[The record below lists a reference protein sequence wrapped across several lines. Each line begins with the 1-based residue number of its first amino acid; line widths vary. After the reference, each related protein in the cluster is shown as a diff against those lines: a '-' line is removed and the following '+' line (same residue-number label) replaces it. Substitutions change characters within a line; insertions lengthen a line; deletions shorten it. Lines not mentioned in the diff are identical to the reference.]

1 MSDLATDIMQWLE
14 HSAAQKRNSK
24 QLAYYDQL
32 WQDLILEIQ
41 RIEGCEAP
49 MDYEADFARMAQY
62 SGPLYRVHHQFEPEH
77 PFGIVESASF
87 VSWTKQKKFAE
98 YSWLEKGKEILF
110 IEGKAEFPE
119 IGIDLAGIKNWANKY
134 EHPLAFNKCEAEQ
147 EVVFPLKLEHIVHM
161 EIRLIA

>member
-1 MSDLATDIMQWLE
+1 MSDLAKDIMHWLE
-14 HSAAQKRNSK
+14 HSAAQRRSSK

-62 SGPLYRVHHQFEPEH
+62 SGPLYRVHHTFETDY
-77 PFGIVESASF
+77 PFGVVESSSF
-87 VSWTKQKKFAE
+87 VSWTKQREIVDF
-98 YSWLEKGKEILF
+98 SWNKKGKEILL

-119 IGIDLAGIKNWANKY
+119 IGIDLAGIKKWANKY
-134 EHPLAFNKCEAEQ
+134 DHPLSFEQCESEQ
-147 EVVFPLKLEHIVHM
+147 EVVFPLMLEHIVRM
-161 EIRLIA
+161 EIKLIA